1 MCVCVLSL
9 CCVQAAICKD
19 PVSIY
24 KHMRGHGI
32 GTKYAPYYKAFA
44 TTLAERGERGE
55 AIRVLEGGVQAE
67 ARPLNLLT
75 QFITELKG
83 GQISKTV
90 QDDKVTCGLN
100 IIMKCQPFFLPLVV

>member
-1 MCVCVLSL
+1 M
-9 CCVQAAICKD
+9 CKD

-24 KHMRGHGI
+24 KHMRGLGI

-44 TTLAERGERGE
+44 TTLTERGERAE

-75 QFITELKG
+75 KSLAELKAAS
-83 GQISKTV
+83 QVTKTV
-90 QDDKVTCGLN
+90 LDDKVTSLCTKRN
-100 IIMKCQPFFLPLVV
+100 QV